1 MLNKN
6 NNNIYK
12 NEEEGLIS
20 NLMQDK
26 TLNFKVLQ
34 TIIKIVFIS
43 SYRL

>member
-6 NNNIYK
+6 NNNIYI
-12 NEEEGLIS
+12 NEEEGMIS

-26 TLNFKVLQ
+26 TLNFKVLK